1 MGWHRGVGVIVRLVL
16 VVAGSLAVFLL
27 RADDSD
33 TPVILVLIA
42 VVAILIPVL
51 LGVRSQLATV
61 TRLDAHL
68 REEGRPGTAI
78 VMAAIPTAFRIG
90 AEKVFTIELQ
100 IDAGQG
106 DPYRAT
112 IRQRVPA
119 FWGPL
124 DPGSP
129 VGVRI
134 DPHDPQRL
142 AIDWD
147 VPMPITPPEPEPPVA
162 DTSQDVDDLAQRG
175 RRARAVI
182 ISLEPADE
190 MIELGVVE
198 VGSPDDDGALHV
210 IDMEVQQAGLDPYEV
225 RVAQRVPTRL
235 VGRIGPRTRVT
246 VGVDRDDESVVAID
260 WTSLAR

>member
-1 MGWHRGVGVIVRLVL
+1 MIVRVVL
-16 VVAGSLAVFLL
+16 VVAGSLAVLLL

-33 TPVILVLIA
+33 APVILVLIV

-51 LGVRSQLATV
+51 LGVRSQFATV
-61 TRLDAHL
+61 TRMDAHL

-78 VMAAIPTAFRIG
+78 VMAATPTAFRIG
-90 AEKVFTIELQ
+90 AEKVFAIELEV
-100 IDAGQG
+100 DAGQG

-147 VPMPITPPEPEPPVA
+147 VPMPITPPEPEPPA
-162 DTSQDVDDLAQRG
+162 AAAAAPEVDDLAWRG

-198 VGSPDDDGALHV
+198 VGSADDDGPLHV

-235 VGRIGPRTRVT
+235 VGRIGPRTRVE
-246 VGVDRDDESVVAID
+246 VGVDRDDESLVAID
-260 WTSLAR
+260 WASLAR